1 MKKEKGKQVAKTD
14 NKSIS
19 GDLIGDIRILIET
32 ARQNVAVTV
41 NAGLTILYWQIGNRI
56 RQDVLK
62 EKRAEYGKEIVATLS
77 QELTD
82 DYGNNFNEKNLR
94 RMIQFAEVFPDKEIV
109 VSLIRQLSWT
119 HFIALIPLKD
129 DLQRDFYAEMCR
141 LERWSVRTLR
151 KKIDGMLFER
161 TAISKKPEEL
171 IEKDLAALREEDKL
185 TPDLVFRDPYFLDFL
200 GLKDTFSEKDLETA
214 ILREMESFILEIGA
228 GFSFVARQKRIT
240 VDNED
245 YYLDLLFFHRK
256 LKCLIAIELKLGKF
270 KAAYKGQMELYLRW
284 LEKYEKEPGEETPM
298 GLILCAGKTRE
309 QIELLQ
315 LDKSGIKV
323 AEYMTEL
330 PKRELLEQKLHKAVE
345 VARKKLEASPANGNT
360 GDR

>member
-1 MKKEKGKQVAKTD
+1 MRIAKTY

-19 GDLIGDIRILIET
+19 GDLIGDIRRLIET
-32 ARQNVAVTV
+32 ARHNVAVTV
-41 NAGLTILYWQIGNRI
+41 NAGLTILYWQIGDRI

-62 EKRAEYGKEIVATLS
+62 EKRAGYGEEIISTLS
-77 QELTD
+77 IQLVKEF
-82 DYGNNFNEKNLR
+82 GNGFSRPNLF
-94 RMIQFAEVFPDKEIV
+94 RMVRFAEVFPGGKIV
-109 VSLIRQLSWT
+109 STLSRQLSWS
-119 HFIALIPLKD
+119 HFVEIISLKGD
-129 DLQRDFYAEMCR
+129 IQRDFYAEMCR
-141 LERWSVRTLR
+141 IERWSVRILR
-151 KKIDGMLFER
+151 KKINGMLYER
-161 TAISKKPEEL
+161 TAISKKPEKL
-171 IEKDLAALREEDKL
+171 IEKDLAALREEDRL

-214 ILREMESFILEIGA
+214 ILREMESFILELGA
-228 GFSFVARQKRIT
+228 GFSFVARQKRII

-256 LKCLIAIELKLGKF
+256 LKRLIAIELKLGKF

-284 LEKYEKEPGEETPM
+284 LEKYEKEPGEETPL
-298 GLILCAGKTRE
+298 GLILCAGKTSE

-315 LDKSGIKV
+315 LGKSGIKV

-345 VARKKLEASPANGNT
+345 LARKRLEAKPA
-360 GDR
+360 

>member
-1 MKKEKGKQVAKTD
+1 MKKETGKQVAKTY

-19 GDLIGDIRILIET
+19 GDLIGDIRRLIET
-32 ARQNVAVTV
+32 ARHNVAVTV
-41 NAGLTILYWQIGNRI
+41 NAGLTILYWQIGDRI

-62 EKRAEYGKEIVATLS
+62 EKRAGYGEEIISTLS
-77 QELTD
+77 IQLVKEF
-82 DYGNNFNEKNLR
+82 GNGFSRPNLF
-94 RMIQFAEVFPDKEIV
+94 RMVRFAEVFPGGKIV
-109 VSLIRQLSWT
+109 STLSRQLSWS
-119 HFIALIPLKD
+119 HFVEIISLKGD
-129 DLQRDFYAEMCR
+129 IQRDFYAEMCR
-141 LERWSVRTLR
+141 IERWSVRILR
-151 KKIDGMLFER
+151 KKINGMLYER
-161 TAISKKPEEL
+161 TAISKKPEKL
-171 IEKDLAALREEDKL
+171 IEKDLAALREEDRL

-214 ILREMESFILEIGA
+214 ILREMESFILELGA
-228 GFSFVARQKRIT
+228 GFSFVARQKRII

-256 LKCLIAIELKLGKF
+256 LKRLIAIELKLGKF

-284 LEKYEKEPGEETPM
+284 LEKYEKEPGEETPL
-298 GLILCAGKTRE
+298 GLILCAGKTSE

-315 LDKSGIKV
+315 LGKSGIKV

-345 VARKKLEASPANGNT
+345 LARKRLEAKPA
-360 GDR
+360 